1 MNGYRSLLV
10 WKKAIELAKEIYSV
24 IKLLPKDELFGLS
37 SQLRRAAVS
46 VPSNIA
52 EGNGR
57 SSKKDYIHF
66 LNIAR
71 GSVYEIETQLLLCV
85 ELSFF
90 NEKQTAKAMDLC
102 EEISKMLNSLIRSLS
117 E

>member
-10 WKKAIELAKEIYSV
+10 WKKAMQLAEEIYSV

-37 SQLRRAAVS
+37 AQLRRAAVS

-57 SSKKDYIHF
+57 SSKKDYMHF

-71 GSVYEIETQLLLCV
+71 GSVYEIETQLLLGV
-85 ELSFF
+85 ELHFF
-90 NEKQTAKAMDLC
+90 NEPQTEKAMDLC

>member
-10 WKKAIELAKEIYSV
+10 WKKAMQLAEEIYSV

-37 SQLRRAAVS
+37 AQLRRAAVS

-57 SSKKDYIHF
+57 SSKKDYMHF

-71 GSVYEIETQLLLCV
+71 GSVYEIETQLLLGV
-85 ELSFF
+85 ELNFF
-90 NEKQTAKAMDLC
+90 TETQTENAMDLC
-102 EEISKMLNSLIRSLS
+102 EEITKMLNSLIRSLS